1 VIQNREVIQRGAVA
15 VTIAGA
21 HVGLVALFAFAV
33 LVPRTPTESPPLL
46 VQMMEQLDRPEP
58 PKQVDPQIVP
68 VRPMAIEIPP
78 VAIQNESEDA
88 IKAVVVTE
96 APAPPEAAPVVA
108 AQTGDAGVIP
118 SISDVAYVKPPS
130 PHYPPESRRARE
142 EGLVVL
148 RVLIDESGHASTINV
163 YRSSGHP
170 RLDEA
175 ARDAVRRAVFK
186 PYFDRGTARAAIAV
200 VPVEFSLHS

>member
-1 VIQNREVIQRGAVA
+1 MANREVVQRGAVA

-21 HVGLVALFAFAV
+21 HVGLIALFAFAV
-33 LVPRTPTESPPLL
+33 LAPRGQTESPPLL
-46 VQMMEQLDRPEP
+46 VQVMEQIQ
-58 PKQVDPQIVP
+58 PKELPRQIDPQIVP
-68 VRPMAIEIPP
+68 VKPMALEIPP
-78 VAIQNESEDA
+78 VEIKNESEDA
-88 IKAVVVTE
+88 IKAVVITE
-96 APAPPEAAPVVA
+96 APAPLAIAPAVAAPS
-108 AQTGDAGVIP
+108 GDAVSIP

-130 PHYPPESRRARE
+130 PHYPSESRRARE

-186 PYFDRGTARAAIAV
+186 PYVDGGTARAAIAV